1 LSGVI
6 RLPEIEYRILAAL
19 EAGKALSVEEM
30 NRKIDDEMQ
39 TPLAQLEKHRREDL
53 GLPPSPDTDQSLVMA
68 GATLLAQRG
77 LVKIDEERYE
87 EFSLP
92 HPDEEVELAGGT
104 RELLPE
110 RKALREIGKKPDGVV
125 NIAELPR
132 LLGESDVRSHV
143 KWLLKKGWCSRQGD
157 VLVLTD
163 AGREAARGS
172 KGPEP
177 DEYLLRHLLDNGP
190 QTDEQLRIELGHV
203 GIDLKTASDLLK
215 GRDDLVKRKKRTRRT
230 LSLTEAGKQL
240 KDSGIESAIEVNQLA
255 PELLASGKWRDVV
268 FRKYDPALAT
278 APKYPGKEHPL
289 QRVIQEIRQA
299 FFEMGFEEVTS
310 PTVDTAFWVFDAL
323 FQPQDHPAREMQDTF
338 YVAEPK
344 YGRLPGDPVAG
355 HDPKSQEDFG
365 HVPDLVQRVAR
376 THENGGDTGS
386 TGWRYKWDIEKAR
399 QLVLRTHT
407 TSASIRALAA
417 NPKPPRK
424 VFCIGKTFRREAT
437 DQTHQAEFM
446 QIDGIIIDEQA
457 TLATL
462 FGTLEAF
469 YKKMGAEEVRF
480 RPSFFPYTEP
490 SAEVFAKMG
499 KLGWVEMCGSGVFRP
514 EVTQPL
520 GCEAPVLAWGG
531 GVERI
536 AMLRYGLEDI
546 RKLYMADIDWLRQAR
561 LSG

>member
-1 LSGVI
+1 MT
-6 RLPEIEYRILAAL
+6 RLPELEYRILAAL
-19 EAGKALSVEEM
+19 EPGKAMSVEEIGK
-30 NRKIDDEMQ
+30 KIGGGVEVVG
-39 TPLAQLEKHRREDL
+39 AQVAREHR
-53 GLPPSPDTDQSLVMA
+53 GLPPGPGMDQSLVMA
-68 GATLLAQRG
+68 GAKQLEQKG
-77 LVKIDEERYE
+77 LVKIEETQYE
-87 EFSLP
+87 EFRLTD
-92 HPDEEVELAGGT
+92 PDTAVGLTGGS

-110 RKALREIGKKPDGVV
+110 RRALREISKIQDGVV
-125 NIAELPR
+125 SIAELPK
-132 LLGESDVRSHV
+132 LLGESDVRSHLR
-143 KWLLKKGWCSRQGD
+143 WLLKRGWCSR
-157 VLVLTD
+157 
-163 AGREAARGS
+163 EADLLFITVTGKRAIAPG
-172 KGPEP
+172 GEDP
-177 DEYLLRHLLDNGP
+177 DERLLHYLMDGNP
-190 QTDEQLRIELGHV
+190 WADTQFPDDV
-203 GIDLKTASDLLK
+203 DVKAASNLLK

-230 LSLTEAGKQL
+230 LFLTEAGKLL
-240 KDSGIESAIEVNQLA
+240 KDRGIEQAIEVNQLT
-255 PELLASGKWRDVV
+255 PEMLIRHRDKWGDVV
-268 FRKYDPALAT
+268 FRKYDPGLAT

-338 YVAEPK
+338 YMAEPK
-344 YGRLPGDPVAG
+344 YGRLPD
-355 HDPKSQEDFG
+355 DK
-365 HVPDLVQRVAR
+365 LVQAIAR

-417 NPKPPRK
+417 NPNPPRK

-437 DQTHQAEFM
+437 DQTHLAEFM

-499 KLGWVEMCGSGVFRP
+499 KLGWIEMCGSGVFRP
-514 EVTQPL
+514 EVTRPL
-520 GCEAPVLAWGG
+520 GCKVPVLAWGG

-536 AMLRYGLEDI
+536 AMLRFGLDDI
-546 RKLYMADIDWLRQAR
+546 RKLYLADIDWLRRAR
-561 LSG
+561 LSE

>member
-1 LSGVI
+1 MT
-6 RLPEIEYRILAAL
+6 RLPELEYRILAAL
-19 EAGKALSVEEM
+19 EPGKVVSVADIVE
-30 NRKIDDEMQ
+30 Q
-39 TPLAQLEKHRREDL
+39 T
-53 GLPPSPDTDQSLVMA
+53 GTDQSLVMA
-68 GATLLAQRG
+68 GATMLAHRG
-77 LVKIDEERYE
+77 LVAIVEDSLE
-87 EFSLP
+87 EFSLT
-92 HPDEEVELAGGT
+92 DDGKDAAKGF
-104 RELLPE
+104 PE
-110 RKALREIGKKPDGVV
+110 RKALAVLKAAGG
-125 NIAELPR
+125 AAGFTELPK
-132 LLGESDVRSHV
+132 LLGKDDIRAEM
-143 KWLLKKGWCSRQGD
+143 KWLTKKGWCTR
-157 VLVLTD
+157 D
-163 AGREAARGS
+163 AGVLAVSAKGEAALNARGA
-172 KGPEP
+172 
-177 DEYLLRHLLDNGP
+177 DETLVEKLAALG
-190 QTDEQLRIELGHV
+190 QATESELA
-203 GIDLKTASDLLK
+203 TAGVDVKAALELFK
-215 GRDDLVKRKKRTRRT
+215 GRNELLKRKKRASRK
-230 LSLTEAGKQL
+230 LSLTDTGATLKAG
-240 KDSGIESAIEVNQLA
+240 GIEPAIEITQLT
-255 PELLASGKWRDVV
+255 PEILVSGRWREAI
-268 FRKYDPALAT
+268 FKRYDPGLAT

-299 FFEMGFEEVTS
+299 FFEMGFEEVAS

-338 YVAEPK
+338 YMAEPK
-344 YGRLPGDPVAG
+344 CGRLPD
-355 HDPKSQEDFG
+355 DK
-365 HVPDLVQRVAR
+365 LVQAVAR

-424 VFCIGKTFRREAT
+424 VFCIGKTFRRENT
-437 DQTHQAEFM
+437 DQTHLAEFM

-499 KLGWVEMCGSGVFRP
+499 KLGWIEMCGSGVFRP
-514 EVTQPL
+514 EVTRPL
-520 GCEAPVLAWGG
+520 GCKVPVLAWGG

-536 AMLRYGLEDI
+536 AMLRFGLDDI
-546 RKLYMADIDWLRQAR
+546 RKLYLADIDWLRQAR

>member
-1 LSGVI
+1 VT

-19 EAGKALSVEEM
+19 EAGKTLPVADIV
-30 NRKIDDEMQ
+30 KQ
-39 TPLAQLEKHRREDL
+39 T
-53 GLPPSPDTDQSLVMA
+53 GTDQSLVMA

-77 LVKIDEERYE
+77 LVVVAEESQE
-87 EFSLP
+87 EFSLT
-92 HPDEEVELAGGT
+92 DEGKVAASSF
-104 RELLPE
+104 PE
-110 RKALREIGKKPDGVV
+110 RKALATMKAAGGAANLSEFPK
-125 NIAELPR
+125 
-132 LLGESDVRSHV
+132 LLAKDDVRAEI
-143 KWLLKKGWCSRQGD
+143 KWLTRKGWCTR
-157 VLVLTD
+157 D
-163 AGREAARGS
+163 AGVLAVSPNGEAALNA
-172 KGPEP
+172 KGA
-177 DEYLLRHLLDNGP
+177 DESFVEKLA
-190 QTDEQLRIELGHV
+190 ELGQATESELAAAGV
-203 GIDLKTASDLLK
+203 DVKAALELLK
-215 GRDDLVKRKKRTRRT
+215 GRNELLKRKKRVSRK
-230 LSLTEAGKQL
+230 LSLTDTGAALQV
-240 KDSGIESAIEVNQLA
+240 SGIEPAVEVNQLT
-255 PELLASGKWRDVV
+255 PEILASGKWREAT

-299 FFEMGFEEVTS
+299 FFEMGFEEVAS

-338 YVAEPK
+338 YMAEPK
-344 YGRLPGDPVAG
+344 HGRLPGEAGPSENGDSPPEARVKRSPVQSPFSA
-355 HDPKSQEDFG
+355 
-365 HVPDLVQRVAR
+365 HVPGLVQRVAS

-386 TGWRYKWDIEKAR
+386 TGWRYKWDVEKAR

-437 DQTHQAEFM
+437 DQTHLAEFM

-462 FGTLEAF
+462 FGTLDAF

-520 GCEAPVLAWGG
+520 GCKVPVLAWGG

-536 AMLRYGLEDI
+536 AMLRFGLDDI

-561 LSG
+561 LSE

>member
-1 LSGVI
+1 VSRKLS
-6 RLPEIEYRILAAL
+6 L
-19 EAGKALSVEEM
+19 
-30 NRKIDDEMQ
+30 
-39 TPLAQLEKHRREDL
+39 
-53 GLPPSPDTDQSLVMA
+53 TDA
-68 GATLLAQRG
+68 GATLKSG
-77 LVKIDEERYE
+77 
-87 EFSLP
+87 
-92 HPDEEVELAGGT
+92 
-104 RELLPE
+104 
-110 RKALREIGKKPDGVV
+110 
-125 NIAELPR
+125 
-132 LLGESDVRSHV
+132 
-143 KWLLKKGWCSRQGD
+143 
-157 VLVLTD
+157 
-163 AGREAARGS
+163 
-172 KGPEP
+172 
-177 DEYLLRHLLDNGP
+177 
-190 QTDEQLRIELGHV
+190 
-203 GIDLKTASDLLK
+203 
-215 GRDDLVKRKKRTRRT
+215 
-230 LSLTEAGKQL
+230 
-240 KDSGIESAIEVNQLA
+240 GIEPAVEVNQLT
-255 PELLASGKWRDVV
+255 PEILASGKWRDVV
-268 FRKYDPALAT
+268 FRKYDPGLAT
-278 APKYPGKEHPL
+278 SPKYPGKEHPL

-299 FFEMGFEEVTS
+299 FFEMGFEEVAS

-344 YGRLPGDPVAG
+344 HGRLPGEAGSSENGDSPPEARVKRSPVQS
-355 HDPKSQEDFG
+355 PFSG

-417 NPKPPRK
+417 NPNPPRK

-499 KLGWVEMCGSGVFRP
+499 NLGWIEMCGSGVFRP
-514 EVTQPL
+514 EVTRPL

-546 RKLYMADIDWLRQAR
+546 RKLYMADSDWLRQAR

>member
-1 LSGVI
+1 MT

-19 EAGKALSVEEM
+19 DAGKALAVADIV
-30 NRKIDDEMQ
+30 KQ
-39 TPLAQLEKHRREDL
+39 TGA
-53 GLPPSPDTDQSLVMA
+53 DQSLVMA
-68 GATLLAQRG
+68 GATLLAQRE
-77 LVKIDEERYE
+77 LVTIAEDSQE
-87 EFSLP
+87 EFSLT
-92 HPDEEVELAGGT
+92 DEGKAAAVGF
-104 RELLPE
+104 PE
-110 RKALREIGKKPDGVV
+110 RKALNVLKATGGAA
-125 NIAELPR
+125 NLSELPR
-132 LLGESDVRSHV
+132 LLGKDDVRAEI
-143 KWLLKKGWCSRQGD
+143 KWLTRKGWCTR
-157 VLVLTD
+157 D
-163 AGREAARGS
+163 AGVLAVSAAGEAALAA
-172 KGPEP
+172 KGA
-177 DEYLLRHLLDNGP
+177 DESFVKRLV
-190 QTDEQLRIELGHV
+190 ELGQATESELADAGFDV
-203 GIDLKTASDLLK
+203 KAALELLK
-215 GRDDLVKRKKRTRRT
+215 GRNELLKRKKRVSRK
-230 LSLTEAGKQL
+230 LSLTEPGAALKAG
-240 KDSGIESAIEVNQLA
+240 GIEPAVEVSQLT
-255 PELLASGKWRDVV
+255 PELLASGTWRDVV

-299 FFEMGFEEVTS
+299 FFEMGFEEVAS

-344 YGRLPGDPVAG
+344 RGRLPGEHGAENGDSPMEARVEHSPVQS
-355 HDPKSQEDFG
+355 PFSE
-365 HVPDLVQRVAR
+365 LVERVKR
-376 THENGGDTGS
+376 THEDGGDTGS
-386 TGWRYKWDIEKAR
+386 TGWRSKWDIEKAR

-437 DQTHQAEFM
+437 DQTHLAEFM

-520 GCEAPVLAWGG
+520 GCKVPVLAWGG

-536 AMLRYGLEDI
+536 AMLRFGLDDI

-561 LSG
+561 LGG

>member
-1 LSGVI
+1 MF

-19 EAGKALSVEEM
+19 AAGEALAVADIVK
-30 NRKIDDEMQ
+30 Q
-39 TPLAQLEKHRREDL
+39 T
-53 GLPPSPDTDQSLVMA
+53 GVDQSLVMA

-77 LVKIDEERYE
+77 LVTIAEDSQE
-87 EFSLP
+87 EFTLT
-92 HPDEEVELAGGT
+92 DDGKAAAGGF
-104 RELLPE
+104 PE
-110 RKALREIGKKPDGVV
+110 RKALDALKTAGGAV
-125 NIAELPR
+125 NLSELPK
-132 LLGESDVRSHV
+132 LLGKDDVRSEI
-143 KWLLKKGWCSRQGD
+143 KWLTRKGWCTR
-157 VLVLTD
+157 D
-163 AGREAARGS
+163 AGVLAVGPGGEAAVNT
-172 KGPEP
+172 KGA
-177 DEYLLRHLLDNGP
+177 DESFVEKLA
-190 QTDEQLRIELGHV
+190 ELGQATESELAAAGADV
-203 GIDLKTASDLLK
+203 KAALDLLK
-215 GRDDLVKRKKRTRRT
+215 GRNELLKRKKRVSRK
-230 LSLTEAGKQL
+230 LSLTEAGAAL
-240 KDSGIESAIEVNQLA
+240 KAGGIEPAIEVNQLT
-255 PELLASGKWRDVV
+255 PEILASGKWRDVV
-268 FRKYDPALAT
+268 FRKYDPGLAA
-278 APKYPGKEHPL
+278 APVYPGKEHPL

-299 FFEMGFEEVTS
+299 FFEMGFEEVAS

-344 YGRLPGDPVAG
+344 HGRLPD
-355 HDPKSQEDFG
+355 DK
-365 HVPDLVQRVAR
+365 LVLAIAR

-417 NPKPPRK
+417 NPRPPRK

-437 DQTHQAEFM
+437 DQIHLAEFM

-499 KLGWVEMCGSGVFRP
+499 KLGWIEMCGSGIFRP

-520 GCEAPVLAWGG
+520 GCKVPVLAWGG

-536 AMLRYGLEDI
+536 AMLRFGLDDI

>member
-1 LSGVI
+1 MV

-19 EAGKALSVEEM
+19 DAGKALAVAEIV
-30 NRKIDDEMQ
+30 KQ
-39 TPLAQLEKHRREDL
+39 T
-53 GLPPSPDTDQSLVMA
+53 GTDQSLVMA

-77 LVKIDEERYE
+77 LVTITEESQE
-87 EFSLP
+87 EFTLT
-92 HPDEEVELAGGT
+92 DEGKAAANGF
-104 RELLPE
+104 PE
-110 RKALREIGKKPDGVV
+110 RKALAVLKAAGGAA
-125 NIAELPR
+125 NLAELPR
-132 LLGESDVRSHV
+132 LVVKEDVRAEI
-143 KWLLKKGWCSRQGD
+143 KWLMRKGWCTRDAGMLAVNDAGEAALKTKGADELLIEKLAGLGQASEPELAAAGVDVKAALELLKGRNELLKRKKRVSRK
-157 VLVLTD
+157 LSLTD
-163 AGREAARGS
+163 AGAALKAGGIEAA
-172 KGPEP
+172 
-177 DEYLLRHLLDNGP
+177 
-190 QTDEQLRIELGHV
+190 V
-203 GIDLKTASDLLK
+203 
-215 GRDDLVKRKKRTRRT
+215 
-230 LSLTEAGKQL
+230 
-240 KDSGIESAIEVNQLA
+240 EVNQLT

-268 FRKYDPALAT
+268 FRKYNPALEA

-289 QRVIQEIRQA
+289 QRVIQEIRRA

-310 PTVDTAFWVFDAL
+310 PMVDTAFWVFDAL

-344 YGRLPGDPVAG
+344 CGRLPGEEGQTPDALRLT
-355 HDPKSQEDFG
+355 
-365 HVPDLVQRVAR
+365 PDLVERVKR

-499 KLGWVEMCGSGVFRP
+499 NLGWIEMCGSGVFRP
-514 EVTQPL
+514 EVTRPL
-520 GCEAPVLAWGG
+520 GCKAPVLAWGG

-536 AMLRYGLEDI
+536 AMLRYGLEDM

-561 LSG
+561 LGG

>member
-1 LSGVI
+1 MI

-19 EAGKALSVEEM
+19 EAGKALAVAEIV
-30 NRKIDDEMQ
+30 KQ
-39 TPLAQLEKHRREDL
+39 TGA
-53 GLPPSPDTDQSLVMA
+53 DQSLVMA

-77 LVKIDEERYE
+77 LVAISEESQE
-87 EFSLP
+87 EFSLT
-92 HPDEEVELAGGT
+92 DDGKAAAGDF
-104 RELLPE
+104 PE
-110 RKALREIGKKPDGVV
+110 RKALAALKVAGGAAGF
-125 NIAELPR
+125 AELPK
-132 LLGESDVRSHV
+132 LLGKDDIRAEM
-143 KWLLKKGWCSRQGD
+143 KWLTKKGWCTRDAGVLALSANGETALNMKGADETLVEKLAALGQATESELAATGLD
-157 VLVLTD
+157 VTAALELLKGRNELLKRKKRVNRKLSLTD
-163 AGREAARGS
+163 AGA
-172 KGPEP
+172 
-177 DEYLLRHLLDNGP
+177 
-190 QTDEQLRIELGHV
+190 T
-203 GIDLKTASDLLK
+203 LKS
-215 GRDDLVKRKKRTRRT
+215 G
-230 LSLTEAGKQL
+230 
-240 KDSGIESAIEVNQLA
+240 GIEPAVEVNQLT
-255 PELLASGKWRDVV
+255 PEILAGGKWRDVI
-268 FRKYDPALAT
+268 FRKYDPGLAT
-278 APKYPGKEHPL
+278 APRYPGKEHPL

-299 FFEMGFEEVTS
+299 FFEMGFEEVAS

-344 YGRLPGDPVAG
+344 RGRLPD
-355 HDPKSQEDFG
+355 DR
-365 HVPDLVQRVAR
+365 LVREIAR

-386 TGWRYKWDIEKAR
+386 TGWRYKWDSEKAR

-407 TSASIRALAA
+407 TAASIRALAA
-417 NPKPPRK
+417 NPRPPRK

-462 FGTLEAF
+462 FGTLEEF

-490 SAEVFAKMG
+490 SAEAFAKMG
-499 KLGWVEMCGSGVFRP
+499 SLGWIEMCGSGVFRP
-514 EVTQPL
+514 EVTRPL
-520 GCEAPVLAWGG
+520 GCKAPVLAWGG

>member
-1 LSGVI
+1 MT

-19 EAGKALSVEEM
+19 EPGKVLAVADIVTQAGV
-30 NRKIDDEMQ
+30 
-39 TPLAQLEKHRREDL
+39 
-53 GLPPSPDTDQSLVMA
+53 DQSLVMA
-68 GATLLAQRG
+68 GATMLAQRE
-77 LVKIDEERYE
+77 LVAIFEESQE
-87 EFSLP
+87 EFSLTE
-92 HPDEEVELAGGT
+92 DGT
-104 RELLPE
+104 AAALEFPE
-110 RKALREIGKKPDGVV
+110 RKALAALKKAGGAV
-125 NIAELPR
+125 NLSELPK
-132 LLGESDVRSHV
+132 LLGKDDVRAEI
-143 KWLLKKGWCSRQGD
+143 KWLTRKGWCTR
-157 VLVLTD
+157 D
-163 AGREAARGS
+163 AGTLAVSDKGEAALAARGA
-172 KGPEP
+172 
-177 DEYLLRHLLDNGP
+177 DELFVEKLAQLGRATESELAG
-190 QTDEQLRIELGHV
+190 TD
-203 GIDLKTASDLLK
+203 IDVKAALELLK
-215 GRDDLVKRKKRTRRT
+215 GRNELLRRKKRRTRK
-230 LSLTEAGKQL
+230 LSLTEAGAAL
-240 KDSGIESAIEVNQLA
+240 KAGGIEPVLEVSQLT
-255 PELLASGKWRDVV
+255 PEILASGKWREVV
-268 FRKYDPALAT
+268 FREYDPGLAA

-289 QRVIQEIRQA
+289 QRVIQEIRRA
-299 FFEMGFEEVTS
+299 FFEMGFEEVAS

-323 FQPQDHPAREMQDTF
+323 FQPQDHPARDMQDTF
-338 YVAEPK
+338 YVAEPR

-376 THENGGDTGS
+376 THENGGKTGS
-386 TGWRYKWDIEKAR
+386 TGWRYRWDVEKAR

-417 NPKPPRK
+417 NPRPPRK

-437 DQTHQAEFM
+437 DQTHLAEFM
-446 QIDGIIIDEQA
+446 QIDGIIIDKQA

-499 KLGWVEMCGSGVFRP
+499 KLGWIEMCGSGVFRP
-514 EVTQPL
+514 EVTRPL
-520 GCEAPVLAWGG
+520 GCKVPVLAWGG

-536 AMLRYGLEDI
+536 AMLRFGLDDI

>member
-1 LSGVI
+1 MV

-19 EAGKALSVEEM
+19 EAGKAVAVAEIV
-30 NRKIDDEMQ
+30 KQ
-39 TPLAQLEKHRREDL
+39 T
-53 GLPPSPDTDQSLVMA
+53 GTDQSLVMA

-77 LVKIDEERYE
+77 LVVISEEAQE
-87 EFSLP
+87 EFSLT
-92 HPDEEVELAGGT
+92 DEGRAAASGFPERRALAALKAAGG
-104 RELLPE
+104 
-110 RKALREIGKKPDGVV
+110 AV
-125 NIAELPR
+125 NLSELPR
-132 LLGESDVRSHV
+132 LLGKDDVRAEI
-143 KWLLKKGWCSRQGD
+143 KWLTRKGWCTR
-157 VLVLTD
+157 D
-163 AGREAARGS
+163 AGVLAVREGAEAAFSAKGMDERFVEKLAGRGQAT
-172 KGPEP
+172 EA
-177 DEYLLRHLLDNGP
+177 
-190 QTDEQLRIELGHV
+190 ELAAS
-203 GIDLKTASDLLK
+203 GIAVKAALELLK
-215 GRDDLVKRKKRTRRT
+215 GRNELLKRKKRVSRK
-230 LSLTEAGKQL
+230 LSLTGAGAAL
-240 KDSGIESAIEVNQLA
+240 KAGGIEPAVEVNQLT
-255 PELLASGKWRDVV
+255 PELLSSGKWRDVV
-268 FRKYDPALAT
+268 FRKYDPGLAA

-289 QRVIQEIRQA
+289 QRVIQEIRRA

-310 PTVDTAFWVFDAL
+310 PMVDTAFWVFDAL

-344 YGRLPGDPVAG
+344 YGRLPGDSIEG
-355 HDPKSQEDFG
+355 HGSKSQEDFG
-365 HVPDLVQRVAR
+365 HVADLVQRVAR

-462 FGTLEAF
+462 FGTLDAF

-499 KLGWVEMCGSGVFRP
+499 NLGWIEMCGSGVFRP
-514 EVTQPL
+514 EVTRPL
-520 GCEAPVLAWGG
+520 GCKAPVLAWGG

-561 LSG
+561 LSE